1 MSDNVLTLVIVDDEQ
16 DFARGLAR
24 MVQGRFPDLECIA
37 VSSVDEALE
46 IMKDRTVPVVLSDL
60 RMPEKDGFD
69 LVREALDIDPN
80 VGIILI
86 TAYGSIEKAVQAL
99 KNGAYDF
106 VTKPVDHERLFSLIQ
121 KALERHH
128 LITENDRLRQKAR
141 VCAVHSTMIGESEAV
156 HKLQQALAMVAQNE
170 YTVLVQGE
178 SGTGKEL
185 AARIIHDLSDR
196 SRHKLVTVNCPAI
209 PDHLLESELFGHTK
223 GAFTGADQERK
234 GLFKVADKGTILLDE
249 IGDISLSV
257 QTRLLRVLQEQEIRP
272 VGSNRSQRVDV
283 RILASTNQDL
293 RAKIHDG
300 SFRKDLYYRLNVLN
314 IHLPP
319 LRERKEDIPLL
330 VHTFVHR
337 VCQEMGIEMK
347 NMTPEA
353 LSYLAAKDWPGN
365 IRELLNFVR
374 RTVVF
379 CTDEWIDLD
388 QVRSVDKGGLMSHE
402 GDDSL
407 MSYKQA
413 KAQLV
418 EDFTRAYVHDV
429 LGRTKGN
436 VSEAARLSGLERVS
450 LQKIMR
456 RLNIQ
461 VESNEM

>member
-1 MSDNVLTLVIVDDEQ
+1 
-16 DFARGLAR
+16 
-24 MVQGRFPDLECIA
+24 
-37 VSSVDEALE
+37 
-46 IMKDRTVPVVLSDL
+46 
-60 RMPEKDGFD
+60 
-69 LVREALDIDPN
+69 
-80 VGIILI
+80 
-86 TAYGSIEKAVQAL
+86 
-99 KNGAYDF
+99 
-106 VTKPVDHERLFSLIQ
+106 
-121 KALERHH
+121 
-128 LITENDRLRQKAR
+128 
-141 VCAVHSTMIGESEAV
+141 
-156 HKLQQALAMVAQNE
+156 MVAQNE

-234 GLFKVADKGTILLDE
+234 GLFKTADKGTILLDE

-293 RAKIHDG
+293 GARIQDG
-300 SFRKDLYYRLNVLN
+300 SFREDLYYRLNVLN

-330 VHTFVHR
+330 VHTFLHR
-337 VCQEMGIEMK
+337 VCQEMGIEQRSMSS
-347 NMTPEA
+347 EA
-353 LSYLAAKDWPGN
+353 LSYLTSKEWPGN
-365 IRELLNFVR
+365 VRELMNFVR

-379 CTDEWIDLD
+379 SPGQTIDLE
-388 QVRSVDKGGLMSHE
+388 QVRSVDQGGLDLGGGE
-402 GDDSL
+402 TL
-407 MSYKQA
+407 KPYKEA
-413 KAQLV
+413 KAKVV
-418 EDFTRAYVHDV
+418 EDFTRAYVQDV
-429 LGRTKGN
+429 LSRVGGN

-456 RLNIQ
+456 RLNIHA
-461 VESNEM
+461 E

>member
-1 MSDNVLTLVIVDDEQ
+1 MSEQVLTLVIVDDEQ

-24 MVQGRFPDLECIA
+24 MVQGRFPDLESLA

-46 IMKDRTVPVVLSDL
+46 IVKDRTVPVVLSDL
-60 RMPEKDGFD
+60 RMPGKDGFD
-69 LVREALDIDPN
+69 LVHSALQIAPQ
-80 VGIILI
+80 VSIILI

-121 KALERHH
+121 KALERYH

-141 VCAVHSTMIGESEAV
+141 VCAEHSTMIGESEAV

-209 PDHLLESELFGHTK
+209 PDHLLESELFGHTR
-223 GAFTGADQERK
+223 GAFTGAEQERQ
-234 GLFKVADKGTILLDE
+234 GLFKAADKGTILLDE
-249 IGDISLSV
+249 IGDISLSI
-257 QTRLLRVLQEQEIRP
+257 QTKLLRVLQEQEIRP

-283 RILASTNQDL
+283 RIVASTNQDL
-293 RAKIHDG
+293 GAKIQDG
-300 SFRKDLYYRLNVLN
+300 SFREDLYYRLNVLN

-330 VHTFVHR
+330 VHTFLHR
-337 VCQEMGIEMK
+337 VCQEMGIEQRSMSS
-347 NMTPEA
+347 EA
-353 LSYLAAKDWPGN
+353 LSYLASKEWPGN
-365 IRELLNFVR
+365 VRELMNFVR
-374 RTVVF
+374 RAVVF
-379 CTDEWIDLD
+379 SPGQTIDLE
-388 QVRSVDKGGLMSHE
+388 QVRSVDQGGLE
-402 GDDSL
+402 LGGGQTL
-407 MSYKQA
+407 RPYKEA
-413 KAQLV
+413 KAKVV
-418 EDFTRAYVHDV
+418 EDFTRAYVQDV
-429 LGRTKGN
+429 LSRAGGN

-456 RLNIQ
+456 RLNIHA
-461 VESNEM
+461 E